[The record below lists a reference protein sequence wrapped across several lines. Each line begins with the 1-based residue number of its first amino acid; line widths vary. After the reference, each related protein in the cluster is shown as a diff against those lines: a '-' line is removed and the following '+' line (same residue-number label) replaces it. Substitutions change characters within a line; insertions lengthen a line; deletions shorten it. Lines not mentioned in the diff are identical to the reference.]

1 MTTLQNYLSSPSQ
14 AGPEDVLVKDTPA
27 SFWNSLLSN
36 FASNVILLCP
46 KRTLKWLPCQHQD
59 QKIILRG
66 TLYPVKY
73 EHISWSLFLNLGEIV
88 VLLYNTKCKLG
99 ITVWSTDDV
108 ILTSI
113 LGNICRPL
121 CNSSEIGHCHKK
133 RETGSDESC
142 IYRVP
147 VIILYDFDL
156 FFTTN
161 FRFFMLSDMRTV
173 RYKMQE
179 FYISLIN
186 LSVTMLVTTSDV
198 HLLFTLWVFCHLI
211 FLEEILMVL
220 F

>member
-73 EHISWSLFLNLGEIV
+73 EDIPWSLFLNLGEIV

-113 LGNICRPL
+113 LGNICRPF

-142 IYRVP
+142 IYSVP
-147 VIILYDFDL
+147 VMILYVFDL
-156 FFTTN
+156 FLPQTFVFLCFLTCAPSDTKCKS
-161 FRFFMLSDMRTV
+161 FILALSI
-173 RYKMQE
+173 Y
-179 FYISLIN
+179 L
-186 LSVTMLVTTSDV
+186 
-198 HLLFTLWVFCHLI
+198 
-211 FLEEILMVL
+211 
-220 F
+220 